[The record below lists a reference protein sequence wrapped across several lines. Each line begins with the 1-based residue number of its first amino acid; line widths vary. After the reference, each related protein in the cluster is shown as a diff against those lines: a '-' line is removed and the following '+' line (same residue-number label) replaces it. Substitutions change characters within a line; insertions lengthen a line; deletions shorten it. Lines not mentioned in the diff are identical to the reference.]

1 MPRRSRAAADG
12 LTFELLKNSTAD
24 NPLPQPVS
32 ARFPFKDAACLLIVI
47 GIGALALWPYL
58 FTRQTLYWGDIE
70 LYFAPMQS
78 FLHESLRRGIVP
90 LWNPYILCGEP
101 FVGNPQTWPLYPSTL
116 LAGSM
121 SAWRFLTVTDAL
133 HLLLGGAFFYGFL
146 RGEGLCR
153 RAGGVL
159 GAVCFMLGGYFVT
172 KCQFPNMAQAI
183 AWVPAVLWTTGRLA
197 RVPSFWTA
205 LWLGICLGLQLLAA
219 HAQITLLTGYL
230 ALAYALYNAW
240 PRLVGKDRASADWAR
255 LIGWGVAALSLAC
268 CLDGGELLPVL
279 EVWKHSDRQILTLA
293 TANRFVLRPSH
304 IVGLIAPNVF
314 GSPFNGDFHGGGN
327 YWEPACYLG
336 IAPCLLALA
345 EIAAGWRPRA
355 KATLFW
361 TGVLLASLWLA
372 TGRSG
377 GLYVLAF
384 HLLPSVRAFHDPA
397 RTLLGA
403 AVAGALLAGR
413 GLDRLLLVS
422 PSKWTWQAR
431 FAVAVGAVLLTAFD
445 LAHFDRRAYP
455 LISTATIKAAI
466 QEAHSES
473 VGQMNAGE
481 RVVYPPDN
489 KATWKYFADYGDYRW
504 RDPSYMKSLFATH
517 TTDTGML
524 LGISDAGGYE
534 PEPPLG
540 AVRRYIDA
548 YNDHTQGRGNA
559 GLDALN
565 VGALISFA
573 PGATPGV
580 PRGYFASHSIE
591 QWLNPEQKR
600 VTRAR
605 LSDGRYLSVVD
616 LSPDKVAAAV
626 PANAGGETLR
636 MADTDA
642 PGWSAQ
648 WVGTDGTISLL
659 DMTRTRNGLRLV
671 ALPRRTEGAGKVV
684 MCYAPDAW
692 RVGLFLTLLAA
703 GFATGCAVF
712 AVSSRSRAFKEF

>member
-1 MPRRSRAAADG
+1 M
-12 LTFELLKNSTAD
+12 
-24 NPLPQPVS
+24 
-32 ARFPFKDAACLLIVI
+32 
-47 GIGALALWPYL
+47 LALWPLL

-78 FLHESLRRGIVP
+78 FLQESLHRGIIP

-101 FVGNPQTWPLYPSTL
+101 FVGNPQTWPLYPSSL
-116 LAGSM
+116 LAGSV
-121 SAWRFLTVTDAL
+121 SAWRFITLTDAL
-133 HLLLGGAFFYGFL
+133 HLLLGGGLFYGFL

-183 AWVPAVLWTTGRLA
+183 AWVPAVLWATGRLA
-197 RVPSFWTA
+197 RAPSGWTA

-230 ALAYALYNAW
+230 ALAYALYVAW
-240 PRLVGKDRASADWAR
+240 PRLTGNESAGKSGAAAEWGQF
-255 LIGWGVAALSLAC
+255 IGWGVAGLALAC

-304 IVGLIAPNVF
+304 IVGLIAPNAF
-314 GSPFNGDFHGGGN
+314 GSPFDGDFHGGGN

-336 IAPCLLALA
+336 VAPCLLALA
-345 EIAAGWRPRA
+345 EIAAGLRARA

-361 TGVLLASLWLA
+361 TCVLLISLWLA

-377 GLYVLAF
+377 GLYALAF
-384 HLLPSVRAFHDPA
+384 HILPGIKAFHDPA
-397 RTLLGA
+397 RMLLGA
-403 AVAGALLAGR
+403 AVAGGLLAGR
-413 GLDRLLLVS
+413 GIDWLLGVLPLERS
-422 PSKWTWQAR
+422 RHAR
-431 FAVAVGAVLLTAFD
+431 FAVAAGLMLFTALD

-455 LISTATIKAAI
+455 LIPVSTIDAAV
-466 QEAHSES
+466 QEARSKS
-473 VGQMNAGE
+473 ADPINLGE
-481 RVVYPPDN
+481 RFAYPPDN
-489 KATWKYFADYGDYRW
+489 KATWRYFADYGNYR
-504 RDPSYMKSLFATH
+504 RSDLSYMQSLLATH
-517 TTDTGML
+517 TTNTGML
-524 LGISDAGGYE
+524 FGLADAGGYE

-548 YNDHTQGRGNA
+548 YNDHAQGRGDN
-559 GLDALN
+559 GLDALD
-565 VGALISFA
+565 VVTLVSFA
-573 PGATPGV
+573 PGTSPGV
-580 PRGYFASHSIE
+580 SRGYFASHLMAQRQNPN
-591 QWLNPEQKR
+591 QWE

-605 LSDGRYLSVVD
+605 LSDGRYLPVVD
-616 LSPDKVAAAV
+616 LSPDEVVALPVSKSAS
-626 PANAGGETLR
+626 GETLR

-648 WVGTDGTISLL
+648 WVGDGGETWPLR
-659 DMTRTRNGLRLV
+659 MTRTRNGLRLV
-671 ALPRRTEGAGKVV
+671 MLPRRIERTGKVV
-684 MCYAPDAW
+684 MRYAPMAW
-692 RVGLFLTLLAA
+692 RFGLFLTLLAT

-712 AVSSRSRAFKEF
+712 AVSSRARAIEAP